1 MIRQLVVIAGG
12 KGTRMGKESELAKSL
27 QLINGKSILE
37 RQCRFFY
44 EKGFQNFLI
53 LLGHKSE
60 EIILHI
66 KEINS
71 KLGIEIKYTIEEFPL
86 GTGGSLIN
94 SYELLEESFVLI
106 LGDIMI
112 NTDIRLLTEQ
122 LDNQKVDLAL
132 FYHPSSHPEDSDLLK
147 LDSSQTVTAI
157 LTKPRKE
164 GLFRNHGNA
173 GCYAMK
179 RNILLDL
186 LSEFEAGKKVDL
198 DRELIPRLIEKGFTT
213 KAVRNVGFI
222 RDCGTPERLKFVN
235 DNWNE
240 IENKQIVRPAIFID
254 RDGTI
259 NKLNGFITNLN
270 QIEVFDDAASF
281 VAQMNK
287 INYWVIVVTNQP
299 VIARGEVS
307 TEMLDSFH
315 AEIERIVIEG
325 GGIIDDFFY
334 CPHHPDSGFQGEI
347 LNLKI
352 NCGCRKPEIGMILE
366 ACKRYPIDLR
376 NSWMIGDTWRDAELA
391 KRAGIKFIKINPN
404 ESETEE
410 NQSVKSLSDAANLIL
425 MSAGNI

>member
-1 MIRQLVVIAGG
+1 
-12 KGTRMGKESELAKSL
+12 
-27 QLINGKSILE
+27 
-37 RQCRFFY
+37 
-44 EKGFQNFLI
+44 
-53 LLGHKSE
+53 
-60 EIILHI
+60 
-66 KEINS
+66 
-71 KLGIEIKYTIEEFPL
+71 
-86 GTGGSLIN
+86 
-94 SYELLEESFVLI
+94 
-106 LGDIMI
+106 
-112 NTDIRLLTEQ
+112 
-122 LDNQKVDLAL
+122 
-132 FYHPSSHPEDSDLLK
+132 
-147 LDSSQTVTAI
+147 
-157 LTKPRKE
+157 
-164 GLFRNHGNA
+164 
-173 GCYAMK
+173 MK

-186 LSEFEAGKKVDL
+186 LSEVEAGKKVDL

-222 RDCGTPERLKFVN
+222 RDCGTPERLRFVN

-240 IENKQIVRPAIFID
+240 IENKQFERPAIFID

-270 QIEVFDDAASF
+270 QIEVFDDTASF

-410 NQSVKSLSDAANLIL
+410 NQSAKSLSDAAKLIL
-425 MSAGNI
+425 MSAGSI